1 MSQAKTTPHPLRL
14 LLSFL
19 TGLALLLASPLAASA
34 AAAPSPDTTVTWSV
48 KPADT
53 AQGRDR
59 PNYAYDLLPGG
70 TVGDALYVANRSP
83 QPITLRVYAADG
95 FLTDDGALDILAG
108 GAESTDLGSWVSIAS
123 PELTL
128 DSGAS
133 AEVPFTVAVPA
144 DAAPGDYAAG
154 IVASMLVTADNGTV
168 TERRLGSRVHLRV
181 QGDLVPSLAI
191 GDVVVDYHGT
201 ANPAETGSATVGY
214 TLTNTGNTR
223 LDPNVEVALG
233 GPFGWARVTAA
244 DDAPELLPG
253 SSLKRTVEVAGVV
266 PLVVLSANVTATS
279 QVVSRTL
286 AGAEPSTLD
295 PLVSQGAAAT
305 AAVPWTALAILAVI
319 ALLVAWRIIASR
331 RRRAAHAREI
341 AAAVAAARADAAGAD
356 GAVAGA
362 AGTEAAG
369 AGAARVGAAG
379 ADGAGADAARAGA
392 GAAGAAGTGAAGT
405 GAAGAGAAGAD
416 GAGADAVT
424 GAAAQRE
431 QVPAGGVSDTEGAS
445 EALSPAP
452 TRASRRSP

>member
-1 MSQAKTTPHPLRL
+1 MSQAKTTPRPLRL
-14 LLSFL
+14 LLSFI
-19 TGLALLLASPLAASA
+19 TGLALMLGSPLAASA

-59 PNYAYDLLPGG
+59 PNYAYDLMPGG

-108 GAESTDLGSWVSIAS
+108 GVESTDLGSWVSIAS

-154 IVASMLVTADNGTV
+154 IVASMLVTADNGTI

-181 QGDLVPSLAI
+181 QGELAPALAI
-191 GDVVVDYHGT
+191 SDVVVDYHGT

-223 LDPNVEVALG
+223 LDPDAEVALG

-253 SSLKRTVEVAGVV
+253 SSLERTVEVAGIV
-266 PLVVLSANVTATS
+266 PLVLLSADVTATS

-295 PLVSQGAAAT
+295 PLVSQGTATT

-319 ALLVAWRIIASR
+319 ALLVAWRIVAAR

-341 AAAVAAARADAAGAD
+341 AAAVAAARADTEGPDAAWPDAASGAPAEREPVAAG
-356 GAVAGA
+356 VASDS
-362 AGTEAAG
+362 EAA
-369 AGAARVGAAG
+369 A
-379 ADGAGADAARAGA
+379 
-392 GAAGAAGTGAAGT
+392 
-405 GAAGAGAAGAD
+405 
-416 GAGADAVT
+416 
-424 GAAAQRE
+424 
-431 QVPAGGVSDTEGAS
+431 
-445 EALSPAP
+445 EAPAP
-452 TRASRRSP
+452 ASSRASRRSP

>member
-1 MSQAKTTPHPLRL
+1 MSPAKTSPRSLRIL
-14 LLSFL
+14 VSFL
-19 TGLALLLASPLAASA
+19 AGLALLLGTPVAASA
-34 AAAPSPDTTVTWSV
+34 AAAPSAETTVTWSV

-95 FLTDDGALDILAG
+95 FLTEDGALDILAG
-108 GAESTDLGSWVSIAS
+108 DAESTDLGSWVSIES
-123 PELTL
+123 SELTL

-181 QGDLVPSLAI
+181 QGDLAPSLAV
-191 GDVVVDYHGT
+191 GEVAVDYHGT
-201 ANPAETGSATVGY
+201 ANPAEAGSATVTY

-253 SSLKRTVEVAGVV
+253 SSLERTVEVAGVV
-266 PLVVLSANVTATS
+266 PLVLLSADVTATS

-305 AAVPWTALAILAVI
+305 AAVPWTALVILAVI
-319 ALLVAWRIIASR
+319 VLLVAWRIVAAR

-341 AAAVAAARADAAGAD
+341 AAAVAAARADAAGTDAAGTDAD
-356 GAVAGA
+356 ADADAGRETVPAGAVAEPGSSNDD
-362 AGTEAAG
+362 
-369 AGAARVGAAG
+369 VG
-379 ADGAGADAARAGA
+379 
-392 GAAGAAGTGAAGT
+392 
-405 GAAGAGAAGAD
+405 
-416 GAGADAVT
+416 
-424 GAAAQRE
+424 
-431 QVPAGGVSDTEGAS
+431 PA
-445 EALSPAP
+445 

>member
-1 MSQAKTTPHPLRL
+1 MSPAKTSPRPLRL
-14 LLSFL
+14 LLSL
-19 TGLALLLASPLAASA
+19 LAGLALLLGTPLAASA
-34 AAAPSPDTTVTWSV
+34 AAAPSAETTVTWSV

-95 FLTDDGALDILAG
+95 FLTEDGALDILAG

-181 QGDLVPSLAI
+181 QGDLAPALAV
-191 GDVVVDYHGT
+191 GDVAVDYHGT
-201 ANPAETGSATVGY
+201 ANPAETGSATVTY

-233 GPFGWARVTAA
+233 GPFGWARATAA

-253 SSLKRTVEVAGVV
+253 SSLQRTVEVAGVV
-266 PLVVLSANVTATS
+266 PLVLLSADVRATS

-305 AAVPWTALAILAVI
+305 AAVPWTALAILAAV
-319 ALLVAWRIIASR
+319 ALLIAWRIVAAR

-341 AAAVAAARADAAGAD
+341 AAAVAAARADADGTDASTPDATASAD
-356 GAVAGA
+356 AEREPVPAGA
-362 AGTEAAG
+362 ALDPGSPG
-369 AGAARVGAAG
+369 ATA
-379 ADGAGADAARAGA
+379 
-392 GAAGAAGTGAAGT
+392 
-405 GAAGAGAAGAD
+405 
-416 GAGADAVT
+416 
-424 GAAAQRE
+424 
-431 QVPAGGVSDTEGAS
+431 PDTA
-445 EALSPAP
+445 

>member
-1 MSQAKTTPHPLRL
+1 MSQAKTTPRPLRL
-14 LLSFL
+14 LLSFI
-19 TGLALLLASPLAASA
+19 TGLALMLGSPLAASA

-59 PNYAYDLLPGG
+59 PNYAYDLMPGG

-108 GAESTDLGSWVSIAS
+108 GVESTDLGSWVSIAS

-154 IVASMLVTADNGTV
+154 IVASMLVTADNGTI

-181 QGDLVPSLAI
+181 QGELAPALAI
-191 GDVVVDYHGT
+191 SDVVVDYHGT

-223 LDPNVEVALG
+223 LDPDAEVALG

-253 SSLKRTVEVAGVV
+253 SSLERTVEVAGIV
-266 PLVVLSANVTATS
+266 PFVLLSADVTATS

-295 PLVSQGAAAT
+295 PLVSQGTATT

-319 ALLVAWRIIASR
+319 ALLVAWRIVAAR

-341 AAAVAAARADAAGAD
+341 AAAVAAARADTEGPDAAWPDAASGAPAEREPVAAG
-356 GAVAGA
+356 VASDA
-362 AGTEAAG
+362 EAA
-369 AGAARVGAAG
+369 A
-379 ADGAGADAARAGA
+379 
-392 GAAGAAGTGAAGT
+392 
-405 GAAGAGAAGAD
+405 
-416 GAGADAVT
+416 
-424 GAAAQRE
+424 
-431 QVPAGGVSDTEGAS
+431 
-445 EALSPAP
+445 EAPAP
-452 TRASRRSP
+452 ASSRASRRSP

>member
-1 MSQAKTTPHPLRL
+1 MSQAKTTPRPLRL
-14 LLSFL
+14 LLSFI
-19 TGLALLLASPLAASA
+19 TGLALMLGSPLAASA

-59 PNYAYDLLPGG
+59 PNYAYDLMPGG

-108 GAESTDLGSWVSIAS
+108 GVESTDLGSWVSIAS

-154 IVASMLVTADNGTV
+154 IVASMLVTADNGTI

-181 QGDLVPSLAI
+181 QGELAPALAI
-191 GDVVVDYHGT
+191 SDVVVDYHGT

-223 LDPNVEVALG
+223 LDPDAEVALG

-253 SSLKRTVEVAGVV
+253 SSLERTVEVAGIV
-266 PLVVLSANVTATS
+266 PLVLLSADVTATS

-295 PLVSQGAAAT
+295 PLVSQGTATT

-319 ALLVAWRIIASR
+319 ALLVAWRIVAAR

-341 AAAVAAARADAAGAD
+341 AAAVAAARADTEGPDAAWPDAASGAPAEREPVAAG
-356 GAVAGA
+356 VASDA
-362 AGTEAAG
+362 EAA
-369 AGAARVGAAG
+369 A
-379 ADGAGADAARAGA
+379 
-392 GAAGAAGTGAAGT
+392 
-405 GAAGAGAAGAD
+405 
-416 GAGADAVT
+416 
-424 GAAAQRE
+424 
-431 QVPAGGVSDTEGAS
+431 
-445 EALSPAP
+445 EAPAP
-452 TRASRRSP
+452 ASSRASRRSP

>member
-1 MSQAKTTPHPLRL
+1 MSQAKTSPRPLRTL
-14 LLSFL
+14 VSFL
-19 TGLALLLASPLAASA
+19 AGLALLLGTPVAATA
-34 AAAPSPDTTVTWSV
+34 AAAPSAETTVTWSV

-70 TVGDALYVANRSP
+70 TVGDALYVANRSS

-95 FLTDDGALDILAG
+95 FLTEDGALDILAG
-108 GAESTDLGSWVSIAS
+108 GVESTDLGSWVSIDS
-123 PELTL
+123 SELTL

-133 AEVPFTVAVPA
+133 AEVPFTVVVPA

-181 QGDLVPSLAI
+181 QGDLAPALAV

-201 ANPAETGSATVGY
+201 ANPAETGSATVSY

-223 LDPNVEVALG
+223 LDPDVEVALG
-233 GPFGWARVTAA
+233 GPFGWAGVTAA

-253 SSLKRTVEVAGVV
+253 SSLQRTVEVAGVV
-266 PLVVLSANVTATS
+266 PLVLLSAEVTATS

-295 PLVSQGAAAT
+295 PLVSQAAAAT
-305 AAVPWTALAILAVI
+305 AAVPWTALAILAAI
-319 ALLVAWRIIASR
+319 ALLVAWRIVAAR
-331 RRRAAHAREI
+331 RRKAAHAREI
-341 AAAVAAARADAAGAD
+341 AAAVAAARADAEGAD
-356 GAVAGA
+356 AGSGGSD
-362 AGTEAAG
+362 AGPGVDARRETVPAG
-369 AGAARVGAAG
+369 AGA
-379 ADGAGADAARAGA
+379 DP
-392 GAAGAAGTGAAGT
+392 GTP
-405 GAAGAGAAGAD
+405 D
-416 GAGADAVT
+416 VT
-424 GAAAQRE
+424 T
-431 QVPAGGVSDTEGAS
+431 PASI
-445 EALSPAP
+445 

>member
-1 MSQAKTTPHPLRL
+1 MSQAKTTPRPLRL
-14 LLSFL
+14 LLAFL
-19 TGLALLLASPLAASA
+19 AGLALLLGTPLAASA
-34 AAAPSPDTTVTWSV
+34 EAAPSPDTTVTWSV

-59 PNYAYDLLPGG
+59 PNYAYDLMPGG

-133 AEVPFTVAVPA
+133 AEVPFTVTVPA

-181 QGDLVPSLAI
+181 QGDLAPSLAI

-201 ANPAETGSATVGY
+201 TNPAETGSATVGY

-266 PLVVLSANVTATS
+266 PLVLLSADVTATS

-286 AGAEPSTLD
+286 AGAEPSALD

-305 AAVPWTALAILAVI
+305 AAVPWTALAILAVV
-319 ALLVAWRIIASR
+319 ALLVAWRVIAAR

-341 AAAVAAARADAAGAD
+341 AAAVAAARADADGSGSAAEGTDAD
-356 GAVAGA
+356 GTDAAGPGA
-362 AGTEAAG
+362 A
-369 AGAARVGAAG
+369 
-379 ADGAGADAARAGA
+379 
-392 GAAGAAGTGAAGT
+392 
-405 GAAGAGAAGAD
+405 
-416 GAGADAVT
+416 T
-424 GAAAQRE
+424 GAAAERE
-431 QVPAGGVSDTEGAS
+431 PVPAGGVADTGGVP

>member
-1 MSQAKTTPHPLRL
+1 MSQAKISPRPLRL

-19 TGLALLLASPLAASA
+19 AGLALLLGTPLAASA
-34 AAAPSPDTTVTWSV
+34 AAAPSAETTVTWSV

-108 GAESTDLGSWVSIAS
+108 GAESTDLGRWVSIAS

-181 QGDLVPSLAI
+181 QGDLAPALAV
-191 GDVVVDYHGT
+191 GEVAVDYHGT
-201 ANPAETGSATVGY
+201 ANPAETGSATVTY

-253 SSLKRTVEVAGVV
+253 SSLQRTVEVAGVV
-266 PLVVLSANVTATS
+266 PLVLLSADVQATS

-295 PLVSQGAAAT
+295 PLVSQAAAAT
-305 AAVPWTALAILAVI
+305 AAVPWTALAILAAI
-319 ALLVAWRIIASR
+319 ALLVAWRIVAAR
-331 RRRAAHAREI
+331 RRKAAHAREI
-341 AAAVAAARADAAGAD
+341 AAAVAAARADAEGAD
-356 GAVAGA
+356 AESGGSDAGPGVDAGSGGSGAGSGGSGAGSGVDA
-362 AGTEAAG
+362 RQEPVPAG
-369 AGAARVGAAG
+369 AGADPGTP
-379 ADGAGADAARAGA
+379 DA
-392 GAAGAAGTGAAGT
+392 TT
-405 GAAGAGAAGAD
+405 
-416 GAGADAVT
+416 
-424 GAAAQRE
+424 
-431 QVPAGGVSDTEGAS
+431 PASI
-445 EALSPAP
+445 

>member
-1 MSQAKTTPHPLRL
+1 MSPAKTSPRSLRTL
-14 LLSFL
+14 VSFL
-19 TGLALLLASPLAASA
+19 AGLALLLGTPVAASA
-34 AAAPSPDTTVTWSV
+34 AAAPSAETTVTWSV

-95 FLTDDGALDILAG
+95 FLTEDGALDILAG
-108 GAESTDLGSWVSIAS
+108 DAESTDLGSWVSIES
-123 PELTL
+123 SELTL

-181 QGDLVPSLAI
+181 QGALAPSLAV
-191 GDVVVDYHGT
+191 GEVAVDYHGT
-201 ANPAETGSATVGY
+201 ANPAEAGSATVTY

-253 SSLKRTVEVAGVV
+253 SSLERTVEVAGVV
-266 PLVVLSANVTATS
+266 PLVLLSADVTATS

-319 ALLVAWRIIASR
+319 VLLVAWRIVAAR

-341 AAAVAAARADAAGAD
+341 AAAVAAARADAAGTDAD
-356 GAVAGA
+356 ADADAGRETVPAGAVAEPGSSNDD
-362 AGTEAAG
+362 
-369 AGAARVGAAG
+369 VG
-379 ADGAGADAARAGA
+379 
-392 GAAGAAGTGAAGT
+392 
-405 GAAGAGAAGAD
+405 
-416 GAGADAVT
+416 
-424 GAAAQRE
+424 
-431 QVPAGGVSDTEGAS
+431 PA
-445 EALSPAP
+445 

>member
-1 MSQAKTTPHPLRL
+1 MWSQAKTTPRPLRL
-14 LLSFL
+14 LLSFI
-19 TGLALLLASPLAASA
+19 TGLALMLGSPLAASA

-59 PNYAYDLLPGG
+59 PNYAYDLMPGG

-108 GAESTDLGSWVSIAS
+108 GVESTDLGSWVSIAS

-128 DSGAS
+128 DSDAS

-154 IVASMLVTADNGTV
+154 IVASMLVTADNGTI

-181 QGDLVPSLAI
+181 QGELAPALAI
-191 GDVVVDYHGT
+191 SDVVVDYHGT

-223 LDPNVEVALG
+223 LDPDAEVALG

-253 SSLKRTVEVAGVV
+253 SSLERTVEVAGIV
-266 PLVVLSANVTATS
+266 PLVLLSADVTATS

-295 PLVSQGAAAT
+295 PLVSQGTATT

-319 ALLVAWRIIASR
+319 ALLVAWRIVAAR

-341 AAAVAAARADAAGAD
+341 AAAVAAARADTEGPDAAWPDAASGAPAEREPVAAG
-356 GAVAGA
+356 VASDA
-362 AGTEAAG
+362 EAA
-369 AGAARVGAAG
+369 A
-379 ADGAGADAARAGA
+379 
-392 GAAGAAGTGAAGT
+392 
-405 GAAGAGAAGAD
+405 
-416 GAGADAVT
+416 
-424 GAAAQRE
+424 
-431 QVPAGGVSDTEGAS
+431 
-445 EALSPAP
+445 EAPAP
-452 TRASRRSP
+452 ASSRASRRSP

>member
-1 MSQAKTTPHPLRL
+1 MSQAKTSPRPLRV

-19 TGLALLLASPLAASA
+19 AGLALLLGTPVSASAASA
-34 AAAPSPDTTVTWSV
+34 PSADTTVTWSV

-83 QPITLRVYAADG
+83 EPITLRVYAADG
-95 FLTDDGALDILAG
+95 FLTEDGALDILAG
-108 GAESTDLGSWVSIAS
+108 GVESTDLGSWVSIAS

-133 AEVPFTVAVPA
+133 AEVPFTVTVPA

-181 QGDLVPSLAI
+181 QGDLVPALAV
-191 GDVVVDYHGT
+191 GDVAVDYHGT
-201 ANPAETGSATVGY
+201 ANPAETGSATVSY

-223 LDPNVEVALG
+223 LDPTVEVALG
-233 GPFGWARVTAA
+233 GPFGWARVTAD

-253 SSLKRTVEVAGVV
+253 SSLQRTVEVAGVV
-266 PLVVLSANVTATS
+266 PLVLLSAEVTATS

-295 PLVSQGAAAT
+295 PLISQGAAAT
-305 AAVPWTALAILAVI
+305 AAVPWTALAILVLL
-319 ALLVAWRIIASR
+319 ALLVAWRVVAAR
-331 RRRAAHAREI
+331 RRRTAHEREI
-341 AAAVAAARADAAGAD
+341 AAAVAAARADAGSIDAEREP
-356 GAVAGA
+356 VPAGA
-362 AGTEAAG
+362 ASDSSATAADET
-369 AGAARVGAAG
+369 VGS
-379 ADGAGADAARAGA
+379 
-392 GAAGAAGTGAAGT
+392 TG
-405 GAAGAGAAGAD
+405 
-416 GAGADAVT
+416 V
-424 GAAAQRE
+424 
-431 QVPAGGVSDTEGAS
+431 
-445 EALSPAP
+445 P

>member
-1 MSQAKTTPHPLRL
+1 MSQAKTTPRPLRL
-14 LLSFL
+14 LLSFI
-19 TGLALLLASPLAASA
+19 TGLALMLGSPLAASA

-59 PNYAYDLLPGG
+59 PNYAYDLMPGG

-108 GAESTDLGSWVSIAS
+108 GVESTDLGSWVSIAS

-154 IVASMLVTADNGTV
+154 IVASMLVTADNGTI

-181 QGDLVPSLAI
+181 QGELAPALAI
-191 GDVVVDYHGT
+191 SDVVVDYHGT

-223 LDPNVEVALG
+223 LDPDAEVALG

-253 SSLKRTVEVAGVV
+253 SSLERTVEVAGIV
-266 PLVVLSANVTATS
+266 PLVLLSADVTATS

-295 PLVSQGAAAT
+295 PLVSQGTATT

-319 ALLVAWRIIASR
+319 ALLVAWRIVAAR

-341 AAAVAAARADAAGAD
+341 AAAVAAARADTEGPGAAWPDAASGAPAEREPVAAG
-356 GAVAGA
+356 VASDA
-362 AGTEAAG
+362 EAA
-369 AGAARVGAAG
+369 A
-379 ADGAGADAARAGA
+379 
-392 GAAGAAGTGAAGT
+392 
-405 GAAGAGAAGAD
+405 
-416 GAGADAVT
+416 
-424 GAAAQRE
+424 
-431 QVPAGGVSDTEGAS
+431 
-445 EALSPAP
+445 EAPAP
-452 TRASRRSP
+452 ASSRASRRSP

>member
-1 MSQAKTTPHPLRL
+1 MSQAKTSPRPLRTL
-14 LLSFL
+14 VSFL
-19 TGLALLLASPLAASA
+19 AGLALLLGTPVAATA
-34 AAAPSPDTTVTWSV
+34 AAAPSAETTVTWSV

-70 TVGDALYVANRSP
+70 TVGDALYVANRSS

-95 FLTDDGALDILAG
+95 FLTEDGALDILAG
-108 GAESTDLGSWVSIAS
+108 GVESTDLGSWVSIDS
-123 PELTL
+123 SELTL

-133 AEVPFTVAVPA
+133 AEVPFTVVVPA

-181 QGDLVPSLAI
+181 QGDLAPALAV

-201 ANPAETGSATVGY
+201 ANPAETGSATVSY

-223 LDPNVEVALG
+223 LDPDVEVALG
-233 GPFGWARVTAA
+233 GPFGWAGVTAA

-253 SSLKRTVEVAGVV
+253 SSLQRTVEVVGVV
-266 PLVVLSANVTATS
+266 PLVLLSAEVTATS

-295 PLVSQGAAAT
+295 PLVSQAGAAT
-305 AAVPWTALAILAVI
+305 AAVPWTALAILAAI
-319 ALLVAWRIIASR
+319 ALLVAWRIVAAR
-331 RRRAAHAREI
+331 RRKAAHAREI
-341 AAAVAAARADAAGAD
+341 AAAVAAARADAEGAD
-356 GAVAGA
+356 AGSGGSDAGPGVDAGSGGSGAGSGGSG
-362 AGTEAAG
+362 AGTGGSDAGTGVDARREPVPAG
-369 AGAARVGAAG
+369 AGADPGTP
-379 ADGAGADAARAGA
+379 DA
-392 GAAGAAGTGAAGT
+392 TT
-405 GAAGAGAAGAD
+405 
-416 GAGADAVT
+416 
-424 GAAAQRE
+424 
-431 QVPAGGVSDTEGAS
+431 PASI
-445 EALSPAP
+445 

>member
-1 MSQAKTTPHPLRL
+1 MSQAKTSPRPLRL
-14 LLSFL
+14 LLSL
-19 TGLALLLASPLAASA
+19 LAGLALLLGSPVAASA
-34 AAAPSPDTTVTWSV
+34 AAAPSGETTVTWSV

-59 PNYAYDLLPGG
+59 PNYAYDLPRGG

-95 FLTDDGALDILAG
+95 FLTEDGALDILAG
-108 GAESTDLGSWVSIAS
+108 GTESTDLGSWVSIEA

-144 DAAPGDYAAG
+144 AAAPGDYAAG

-168 TERRLGSRVHLRV
+168 TERRLGSRMHLRV
-181 QGDLVPSLAI
+181 QGDLAPALAVN
-191 GDVVVDYHGT
+191 DVVVDYHGT

-233 GPFGWARVTAA
+233 GPFGWARVTAT

-253 SSLKRTVEVAGVV
+253 SSLQRTVEVAGVV
-266 PLVVLSANVTATS
+266 PLVLLSADVTATS

-305 AAVPWTALAILAVI
+305 AAVPWTALAILAVV
-319 ALLVAWRIIASR
+319 ALLVAWRVVAGR
-331 RRRAAHAREI
+331 RRRAAHAAEI
-341 AAAVAAARADAAGAD
+341 AAAVAAARADAEGPDAAD
-356 GAVAGA
+356 VDAAV
-362 AGTEAAG
+362 G
-369 AGAARVGAAG
+369 AGAEREPVPAGGAAG
-379 ADGAGADAARAGA
+379 ADGA
-392 GAAGAAGTGAAGT
+392 
-405 GAAGAGAAGAD
+405 
-416 GAGADAVT
+416 
-424 GAAAQRE
+424 
-431 QVPAGGVSDTEGAS
+431 
-445 EALSPAP
+445 SPETP
-452 TRASRRSP
+452 TRASRRAP

>member
-1 MSQAKTTPHPLRL
+1 MSQAKTSPRPLRL
-14 LLSFL
+14 LLSL
-19 TGLALLLASPLAASA
+19 LAGLALLMGSPVAASA
-34 AAAPSPDTTVTWSV
+34 AAAPSAETTVTWSV

-59 PNYAYDLLPGG
+59 PNYAYDLPPGG

-95 FLTDDGALDILAG
+95 FLTEDGALDILAG
-108 GAESTDLGSWVSIAS
+108 GTESTDLGSWVSIES
-123 PELTL
+123 SELTL

-144 DAAPGDYAAG
+144 AAAPGDYAAG

-168 TERRLGSRVHLRV
+168 TERRLGSRMHLRV
-181 QGDLVPSLAI
+181 QGDLAPALAVN
-191 GDVVVDYHGT
+191 DVVVDYHGT

-233 GPFGWARVTAA
+233 GPFGWARVTAS

-253 SSLKRTVEVAGVV
+253 SSLQRTVEVAGVV
-266 PLVVLSANVTATS
+266 PLVLLSADVTATS

-295 PLVSQGAAAT
+295 PLVSQGAAAA

-319 ALLVAWRIIASR
+319 ALLVAWRVVAAR
-331 RRRAAHAREI
+331 RRRAAHAAEI
-341 AAAVAAARADAAGAD
+341 AAAVAAARADAEGP
-356 GAVAGA
+356 
-362 AGTEAAG
+362 
-369 AGAARVGAAG
+369 
-379 ADGAGADAARAGA
+379 DAADED
-392 GAAGAAGTGAAGT
+392 AAVDTGAE
-405 GAAGAGAAGAD
+405 
-416 GAGADAVT
+416 
-424 GAAAQRE
+424 RE
-431 QVPAGGVSDTEGAS
+431 PVPAGGAADGDGAS
-445 EALSPAP
+445 PHAA

>member
-1 MSQAKTTPHPLRL
+1 M
-14 LLSFL
+14 SFL
-19 TGLALLLASPLAASA
+19 AGLALLLGTPVAASA
-34 AAAPSPDTTVTWSV
+34 AAAPSAETTVTWSV

-95 FLTDDGALDILAG
+95 FLTEDGALDILAG
-108 GAESTDLGSWVSIAS
+108 DAESTDLGSWVSIES
-123 PELTL
+123 SELTL

-181 QGDLVPSLAI
+181 QGALAPSLAV
-191 GDVVVDYHGT
+191 GEVAVDYHGT
-201 ANPAETGSATVGY
+201 ANPAEAGSATVTY

-253 SSLKRTVEVAGVV
+253 SSLERTVEVAGVV
-266 PLVVLSANVTATS
+266 PLVLLSADVTATS

-319 ALLVAWRIIASR
+319 VLLVAWRIVAAR

-341 AAAVAAARADAAGAD
+341 AAAVAAARADAAGTDAD
-356 GAVAGA
+356 ADADAGRETVPAGAVAEPGSSNDD
-362 AGTEAAG
+362 
-369 AGAARVGAAG
+369 VG
-379 ADGAGADAARAGA
+379 
-392 GAAGAAGTGAAGT
+392 
-405 GAAGAGAAGAD
+405 
-416 GAGADAVT
+416 
-424 GAAAQRE
+424 
-431 QVPAGGVSDTEGAS
+431 PA
-445 EALSPAP
+445 

>member
-1 MSQAKTTPHPLRL
+1 MSQAKTSPRPLRTL
-14 LLSFL
+14 VSFL
-19 TGLALLLASPLAASA
+19 AGLALLLGTPVAATA
-34 AAAPSPDTTVTWSV
+34 AAAPSAETTVTWSV

-70 TVGDALYVANRSP
+70 TVGDALYVANRSS

-95 FLTDDGALDILAG
+95 FLTEDGALDILAG
-108 GAESTDLGSWVSIAS
+108 GVESTDLGSWVSIDS
-123 PELTL
+123 SELTL

-133 AEVPFTVAVPA
+133 AEVPFTVVVPA

-181 QGDLVPSLAI
+181 QGDLAPALAV

-201 ANPAETGSATVGY
+201 ANPAETGSATVTY

-233 GPFGWARVTAA
+233 GPFGWAGVTAA

-253 SSLKRTVEVAGVV
+253 SSLQRTVEVAGVV
-266 PLVVLSANVTATS
+266 PLVLLSAEVTATS

-295 PLVSQGAAAT
+295 PLVSQAAAAT
-305 AAVPWTALAILAVI
+305 AAVPWTALAILAAI
-319 ALLVAWRIIASR
+319 ALLVAWRIVAAR
-331 RRRAAHAREI
+331 RRKAAHAREI
-341 AAAVAAARADAAGAD
+341 AAAVAAARADAEGAD
-356 GAVAGA
+356 AESGGSDAGPGVDAGSGGSDAGSGGSGAGSGGSGAGSGGSG
-362 AGTEAAG
+362 AGSGGSGAGSGGSDAGRERVPAG
-369 AGAARVGAAG
+369 AGADPGTP
-379 ADGAGADAARAGA
+379 DAA
-392 GAAGAAGTGAAGT
+392 T
-405 GAAGAGAAGAD
+405 
-416 GAGADAVT
+416 
-424 GAAAQRE
+424 
-431 QVPAGGVSDTEGAS
+431 SAS
-445 EALSPAP
+445 T

>member
-1 MSQAKTTPHPLRL
+1 MSQAKTTSRPLRL
-14 LLSFL
+14 LVSFL

-34 AAAPSPDTTVTWSV
+34 AAAPAPDTTVTWSV

-59 PNYAYDLLPGG
+59 PNYAYDLMPGG

-133 AEVPFTVAVPA
+133 AEVPFTVTVPA

-181 QGDLVPSLAI
+181 QGELAPALAV

-253 SSLKRTVEVAGVV
+253 SSLERTVEVAGVV
-266 PLVVLSANVTATS
+266 PLVLLSADVTATS

-305 AAVPWTALAILAVI
+305 AAVPWTALAILAAI
-319 ALLVAWRIIASR
+319 ALLVAWRIIAAR
-331 RRRAAHAREI
+331 RRRAAHTREI
-341 AAAVAAARADAAGAD
+341 AAAVAAARADAD
-356 GAVAGA
+356 GTDAEGTDAAVSGA
-362 AGTEAAG
+362 A
-369 AGAARVGAAG
+369 
-379 ADGAGADAARAGA
+379 
-392 GAAGAAGTGAAGT
+392 
-405 GAAGAGAAGAD
+405 
-416 GAGADAVT
+416 T
-424 GAAAQRE
+424 GAAAERE
-431 QVPAGGVSDTEGAS
+431 PVRAGGVSDTEGAP
-445 EALSPAP
+445 EAPSPAP
-452 TRASRRSP
+452 TRVSRRSP

>member
-1 MSQAKTTPHPLRL
+1 MSQAKTTPRPLRL
-14 LLSFL
+14 LLSFI
-19 TGLALLLASPLAASA
+19 TGLALMLGSPLAASA

-59 PNYAYDLLPGG
+59 PNYAYDLMPGG

-108 GAESTDLGSWVSIAS
+108 GVESTDLGSWVSIAS

-154 IVASMLVTADNGTV
+154 IVASMLVTADNGTI

-181 QGDLVPSLAI
+181 QGELAPALAI
-191 GDVVVDYHGT
+191 SDVVVDYHGT

-223 LDPNVEVALG
+223 LDPDAEVALG

-253 SSLKRTVEVAGVV
+253 SSLERTVEVAGIV
-266 PLVVLSANVTATS
+266 PLVLLSADVTATS

-295 PLVSQGAAAT
+295 PLVSQGTATT

-319 ALLVAWRIIASR
+319 ALLVAWRIVAAR
-331 RRRAAHAREI
+331 RRRAAHTREI
-341 AAAVAAARADAAGAD
+341 AAAVAAARADTEGPDAAWPDAASGAPAEREPVAAG
-356 GAVAGA
+356 VASDA
-362 AGTEAAG
+362 EAA
-369 AGAARVGAAG
+369 A
-379 ADGAGADAARAGA
+379 
-392 GAAGAAGTGAAGT
+392 
-405 GAAGAGAAGAD
+405 
-416 GAGADAVT
+416 
-424 GAAAQRE
+424 
-431 QVPAGGVSDTEGAS
+431 
-445 EALSPAP
+445 EAPAP
-452 TRASRRSP
+452 ASSRASRRSP

>member
-1 MSQAKTTPHPLRL
+1 MSQAKTSPRPLPTL
-14 LLSFL
+14 VSFL
-19 TGLALLLASPLAASA
+19 AGLALLLGTPVAATA
-34 AAAPSPDTTVTWSV
+34 AAAPSAETTVTWSV

-70 TVGDALYVANRSP
+70 TVGDALYVANRSS

-95 FLTDDGALDILAG
+95 FLTEDGALDILAG
-108 GAESTDLGSWVSIAS
+108 GVESTDLGSWVSIDS
-123 PELTL
+123 SELTL

-133 AEVPFTVAVPA
+133 AEVPFTVVVPA

-181 QGDLVPSLAI
+181 QGDLAPALAV

-201 ANPAETGSATVGY
+201 ANPAETGSATVSY

-223 LDPNVEVALG
+223 LDPDVEVALG
-233 GPFGWARVTAA
+233 GPFGWAGVTAA

-253 SSLKRTVEVAGVV
+253 SSLQRTVEVAGVV
-266 PLVVLSANVTATS
+266 PLVLLSAEVTATS

-295 PLVSQGAAAT
+295 PLVSQAAAAT
-305 AAVPWTALAILAVI
+305 AAVPWTALAILAAI
-319 ALLVAWRIIASR
+319 ALLVAWRIVAAR
-331 RRRAAHAREI
+331 RRKAAHAREI
-341 AAAVAAARADAAGAD
+341 AAAVAAARADAEGAD
-356 GAVAGA
+356 AESGGSDAGPGVDAGSGGSDAGSGGSGAGSGGSDAGR
-362 AGTEAAG
+362 ERVPAG
-369 AGAARVGAAG
+369 AGADPGTP
-379 ADGAGADAARAGA
+379 DAA
-392 GAAGAAGTGAAGT
+392 T
-405 GAAGAGAAGAD
+405 
-416 GAGADAVT
+416 
-424 GAAAQRE
+424 
-431 QVPAGGVSDTEGAS
+431 SAS
-445 EALSPAP
+445 T

>member
-1 MSQAKTTPHPLRL
+1 MSQAKTTPRPLRL
-14 LLSFL
+14 LLSFI
-19 TGLALLLASPLAASA
+19 TGLALMLGSPLAASA

-59 PNYAYDLLPGG
+59 PNYAYDLMPGG

-108 GAESTDLGSWVSIAS
+108 GVESTDLGSWVSIAS

-128 DSGAS
+128 DSDAS

-154 IVASMLVTADNGTV
+154 IVASMLVTADNGTI

-181 QGDLVPSLAI
+181 QGELAPALAI
-191 GDVVVDYHGT
+191 SDVVVDYHGT

-223 LDPNVEVALG
+223 LDPDAEVALG

-253 SSLKRTVEVAGVV
+253 SSLERTVEVAGIV
-266 PLVVLSANVTATS
+266 PLVLLSADVTATS

-295 PLVSQGAAAT
+295 PLVSQGTATT

-319 ALLVAWRIIASR
+319 ALLVAWRIVAAR

-341 AAAVAAARADAAGAD
+341 AAAVAAARADTEGPDAAWPDAASGAPAEREPVAAG
-356 GAVAGA
+356 VASDA
-362 AGTEAAG
+362 EAA
-369 AGAARVGAAG
+369 A
-379 ADGAGADAARAGA
+379 
-392 GAAGAAGTGAAGT
+392 
-405 GAAGAGAAGAD
+405 
-416 GAGADAVT
+416 
-424 GAAAQRE
+424 
-431 QVPAGGVSDTEGAS
+431 
-445 EALSPAP
+445 EAPAP
-452 TRASRRSP
+452 ASSRASRRSP

>member
-1 MSQAKTTPHPLRL
+1 MSQAKTTPRPLRL
-14 LLSFL
+14 LLSFI
-19 TGLALLLASPLAASA
+19 TGLALMLGSPLAASA

-59 PNYAYDLLPGG
+59 PNYAYDLMPGG

-108 GAESTDLGSWVSIAS
+108 GVESTDLGSWVSIAS

-154 IVASMLVTADNGTV
+154 IVASMLVTADNGTI

-181 QGDLVPSLAI
+181 QGELAPALAI
-191 GDVVVDYHGT
+191 SDVVVDYHGT

-223 LDPNVEVALG
+223 LDPDAEVALG
-233 GPFGWARVTAA
+233 GPFGWARVTAT

-253 SSLKRTVEVAGVV
+253 SSLERTVEVAGIV
-266 PLVVLSANVTATS
+266 PLVLLSADVTATS

-295 PLVSQGAAAT
+295 PLVSKGTATT

-319 ALLVAWRIIASR
+319 ALLVAWRIVAAR

-341 AAAVAAARADAAGAD
+341 AAAVAAARADTEGPDAAWPDAASGAPAEREPVAAG
-356 GAVAGA
+356 VASDA
-362 AGTEAAG
+362 EAA
-369 AGAARVGAAG
+369 A
-379 ADGAGADAARAGA
+379 
-392 GAAGAAGTGAAGT
+392 
-405 GAAGAGAAGAD
+405 
-416 GAGADAVT
+416 
-424 GAAAQRE
+424 
-431 QVPAGGVSDTEGAS
+431 
-445 EALSPAP
+445 EAPAP
-452 TRASRRSP
+452 ASSRASRRSP